1 MCQSWLKNASFQ
13 QERERKKVLI
23 SWHLQ
28 PAALVSRAVLQ
39 RSRMSFQIDV
49 NHGSESFPVNTVIE
63 RLKVY
68 RQGTDSICYSLCLV
82 YSNSI
87 CARQQQVTISLKK
100 KIERL
105 CYVFQFLLVPLVANP
120 QMIFIISLSTTILGQ
135 QNGSTLSMS
144 FYHVLCTLH
153 LSSLHIHQSISVS
166 PWQWVIINLL
176 ELTLPTVKET
186 KADGDLHPHGSNST
200 ND

>member
-1 MCQSWLKNASFQ
+1 MIFMCQSWLKNASFQ
-13 QERERKKVLI
+13 QERERKKLLI

-39 RSRMSFQIDV
+39 RSRMSFQMDV

-87 CARQQQVTISLKK
+87 CARQQQVTISLTK

-105 CYVFQFLLVPLVANP
+105 RYVFLVSANA
-120 QMIFIISLSTTILGQ
+120 TG
-135 QNGSTLSMS
+135 
-144 FYHVLCTLH
+144 C
-153 LSSLHIHQSISVS
+153 
-166 PWQWVIINLL
+166 
-176 ELTLPTVKET
+176 K
-186 KADGDLHPHGSNST
+186 ST
-200 ND
+200 NDIYHFSFYYYSRVVEQQYIVHVLLPCFVHSASQYPFISTSQYLYHLGNG